1 MYPRGFIFNYLVK
14 GKIMIALNTYW
25 LRIAVVY
32 FVVAVI
38 LGVVMGAS
46 GDHTL
51 FPVHA
56 HLNLLGWVSAAII
69 GLLYNQYPQ
78 MAANKLAQI
87 QFWLY
92 NITLPVLMITLAS
105 LLKGNFAI
113 EPVVG
118 ICSVVLG
125 IAVVLFAINVLINLP
140 RK

>member
-1 MYPRGFIFNYLVK
+1 
-14 GKIMIALNTYW
+14 MIALNTYW

-78 MAANKLAQI
+78 MAANKLAHI

-140 RK
+140 SK

>member
-1 MYPRGFIFNYLVK
+1 
-14 GKIMIALNTYW
+14 MIALNTCW

-69 GLLYNQYPQ
+69 GLIYHQYPQ
-78 MAANKLAQI
+78 MATNKLAQI

-92 NITLPVLMITLAS
+92 NITLPILMITLAS
-105 LLKGNFAI
+105 LLKGNTAI

-125 IAVVLFAINVLINLP
+125 IAVVLFAINVLVNLP
-140 RK
+140 KK